1 MILQYLNPQNFTSL
15 IASIRRALI
24 TLLEENLEGF
34 KEENYKKAS
43 SFYDSLINELYFK
56 LKNTKLNSRENIIKF
71 LSDETIK
78 ELIIE

>member
-1 MILQYLNPQNFTSL
+1 MILQYLNSQNFTSL

-43 SFYDSLINELYFK
+43 TFYDSLINELYFK